1 MDITLRRVTHANFG
15 ELADLAVREDQR
27 ELVASNAVSI
37 IEAYTT
43 LVEGGVAL
51 PFGIYAGDTPV
62 GFLMIGYDCLD
73 WEDAPAVARG
83 AYCLWRLMID
93 ARYQGRGYGR
103 RALQQALSYIR
114 TFPCGPSEHCWLSYE
129 PGNLK
134 AKRLYESFGFAENG
148 QMDGNEVVA
157 VLHL

>member
-1 MDITLRRVTHANFG
+1 
-15 ELADLAVREDQR
+15 
-27 ELVASNAVSI
+27 
-37 IEAYTT
+37 
-43 LVEGGVAL
+43 
-51 PFGIYAGDTPV
+51 
-62 GFLMIGYDCLD
+62 MIGYDCLD

-148 QMDGNEVVA
+148 QMDGKSGGRAAPVTLEKRTSHVQGNFSPGQGMPAFLRAHV
-157 VLHL
+157 HLNGGQS